1 MGEVEFS
8 FIKSLA
14 MMGNLSDQ
22 TLEQLS
28 SELIKRSYR
37 KGNFVFSQGE
47 VVDHLYFVEKGKM
60 EIFKSD
66 ANGKKLT
73 LWFVE
78 AGDVFCLANMY
89 AEHSFANACCAEDTR
104 LYCLA
109 KKKLGEILASNN
121 ELSMQF
127 IQCMSRKLAVYSELI
142 DDFAF
147 LKMTARVAKTI
158 LISQRLDEQNRAACS
173 LSQGEIASMLGT
185 CREVV
190 ARIVKKLKEEG
201 AIDSEAKGKGTLI
214 IVTNPDKLQEISESS

>member
-1 MGEVEFS
+1 
-8 FIKSLA
+8 
-14 MMGNLSDQ
+14 MGNLADQ

-28 SELIKRSYR
+28 SKLIRRSCR

-66 ANGKKLT
+66 ANGTKLT

-78 AGDVFCLANMY
+78 AGEVFCLANMY
-89 AEHSFANACCAEDTR
+89 AEHSFANACCAEDTK

-109 KKKLGEILASNN
+109 KKKLGEILAGNN
-121 ELSMQF
+121 KLSMQF

-158 LISQRLDEQNRAACS
+158 LISQRLDE
-173 LSQGEIASMLGT
+173 
-185 CREVV
+185 
-190 ARIVKKLKEEG
+190 KKPSYL
-201 AIDSEAKGKGTLI
+201 
-214 IVTNPDKLQEISESS
+214 